1 MKINYSQILK
11 KNMLN
16 VFRDVLKNIEVN
28 GLNKGHHLYIT
39 FRTDVKKVVI
49 PDWLKAKHPKEMT
62 IIIQYEY
69 WNFKVKNDS
78 FNIGLSFND
87 IKTNV
92 TIPFDAVISFA
103 DPYENFGL
111 KLINEEINKN
121 LIDKKP
127 KRKKNV
133 IKKNGDK
140 DNIIEFQKFKKLR

>member
-1 MKINYSQILK
+1 MKINYYQILK

-28 GLNKGHHLYIT
+28 GVKKGHHLYIT

-69 WNFKVKNDS
+69 WNFKVRNDS

-87 IKTNV
+87 IKADITV
-92 TIPFDAVISFA
+92 PFDAVISFA
-103 DPYENFGL
+103 DPYANFGL
-111 KLINEEINKN
+111 KLINEEINKK
-121 LIDKKP
+121 LSDKKP
-127 KRKKNV
+127 KRKKTV
-133 IKKNGDK
+133 IKKNKDK

>member
-28 GLNKGHHLYIT
+28 DLQEGHHLYIT
-39 FRTDVKKVVI
+39 FQTDVKKVVI

-78 FNIGLSFND
+78 FNICLSFND
-87 IKTNV
+87 IKANITV
-92 TIPFDAVISFA
+92 PFDAVISFA
-103 DPYENFGL
+103 DPYANFGL
-111 KLINEEINKN
+111 KLINEEINKK
-121 LIDKKP
+121 LSDKKP
-127 KRKKNV
+127 KRKKTV
-133 IKKNGDK
+133 IKKNKDK

>member
-28 GLNKGHHLYIT
+28 GLQEGHHLYIA

-49 PDWLKAKHPKEMT
+49 PDWLKAQHPKEMT

-87 IKTNV
+87 IKVDITV
-92 TIPFDAVISFA
+92 PFDAVISFA
-103 DPYENFGL
+103 DPYANFGL
-111 KLINEEINKN
+111 TLSPVETSKNKKN
-121 LIDKKP
+121 KIEKDKKQNTIITDDN
-127 KRKKNV
+127 KIVYLNKFRKN
-133 IKKNGDK
+133 
-140 DNIIEFQKFKKLR
+140 

>member
-1 MKINYSQILK
+1 MKIHYSQILK

-16 VFRDVLKNIEVN
+16 VFRDVLKNIEAN
-28 GLNKGHHLYIT
+28 GLQEGHHLYIS
-39 FRTDVKKVVI
+39 FQTDVKKVVI
-49 PDWLKAKHPKEMT
+49 PGWLKEKHPKEMT

-87 IKTNV
+87 IKANLTV
-92 TIPFDAVISFA
+92 PFDAVISFA

>member
-28 GLNKGHHLYIT
+28 DLQEGHHLYIT
-39 FRTDVKKVVI
+39 FQTDVKKVVI

-87 IKTNV
+87 IKADITV
-92 TIPFDAVISFA
+92 PFDAVISFA
-103 DPYENFGL
+103 DPYANFGL
-111 KLINEEINKN
+111 KLINEEINKK
-121 LIDKKP
+121 LSDKKP
-127 KRKKNV
+127 KRKKSV
-133 IKKNGDK
+133 IKKNKDK

>member
-16 VFRDVLKNIEVN
+16 VFRDVLKNIEIN
-28 GLNKGHHLYIT
+28 GLQEGHHIYIA
-39 FRTDVKKVVI
+39 FQTDSKKVVI

-87 IKTNV
+87 IKVDITV
-92 TIPFDAVISFA
+92 PFDAVISFA
-103 DPYENFGL
+103 DPYANFGL
-111 KLINEEINKN
+111 KLNLPEKSNEWKKNK
-121 LIDKKP
+121 KKTATI
-127 KRKKNV
+127 KAKNNIVDFNKFRKKLN
-133 IKKNGDK
+133 
-140 DNIIEFQKFKKLR
+140 

>member
-28 GLNKGHHLYIT
+28 DLQEGHHLYIT
-39 FRTDVKKVVI
+39 FQTDVKKVVI

-78 FNIGLSFND
+78 FNICLSFND
-87 IKTNV
+87 IKADITV
-92 TIPFDAVISFA
+92 PFDAVISFV
-103 DPYENFGL
+103 DPYANFGL
-111 KLINEEINKN
+111 KLINEEINKK
-121 LIDKKP
+121 LSDKKP
-127 KRKKNV
+127 KRKKTV
-133 IKKNGDK
+133 IKKNKDK

>member
-1 MKINYSQILK
+1 
-11 KNMLN
+11 MLN

-28 GLNKGHHLYIT
+28 GLQEEHHLYIA
-39 FRTDVKKVVI
+39 FQTDVKKVVI

-87 IKTNV
+87 IKVDITV
-92 TIPFDAVISFA
+92 PFDAVISFA
-103 DPYENFGL
+103 DPYTNFGL
-111 KLINEEINKN
+111 KLINEEINKK
-121 LIDKKP
+121 LSDKKQ
-127 KRKKNV
+127 KRKKTV
-133 IKKNGDK
+133 IKKNKDK

>member
-28 GLNKGHHLYIT
+28 GLKKGHHLYIT

-69 WNFKVKNDS
+69 WNFKVKNNS
-78 FNIGLSFND
+78 VNIGLSFNNIKAD
-87 IKTNV
+87 IAV
-92 TIPFDAVISFA
+92 PFDAVIYFA
-103 DPYENFGL
+103 DPYANFGL
-111 KLINEEINKN
+111 KLINEEINKK
-121 LIDKKP
+121 LSDKKP
-127 KRKKNV
+127 KRKKMSL
-133 IKKNGDK
+133 KKMGTRK
-140 DNIIEFQKFKKLR
+140 I

>member
-28 GLNKGHHLYIT
+28 GLKKGHLLYIT
-39 FRTDVKKVVI
+39 FRTNVKKVVI

-87 IKTNV
+87 IKADITV
-92 TIPFDAVISFA
+92 PFDAVISFA
-103 DPYENFGL
+103 DPYANFGL
-111 KLINEEINKN
+111 KLINEEINKK
-121 LIDKKP
+121 LSDKKP
-127 KRKKNV
+127 KRKKTV
-133 IKKNGDK
+133 IKKNKDK